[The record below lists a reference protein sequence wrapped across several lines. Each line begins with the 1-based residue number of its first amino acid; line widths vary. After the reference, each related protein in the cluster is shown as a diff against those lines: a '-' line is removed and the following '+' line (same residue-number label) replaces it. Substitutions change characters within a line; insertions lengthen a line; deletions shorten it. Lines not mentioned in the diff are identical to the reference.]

1 MGAISWKGKPQTIK
15 MDSILDMCYRERL
28 FQLPN
33 LSRAK
38 YVPTHSAHKYCK
50 QIEPILETDRVTQDK
65 LVKLCCRK
73 TYQVKSKSI
82 YTGENDALYSIYAI
96 HAGQNPQFMRT
107 WLKLYADMYK
117 RQFMI
122 VGEEYLNRKKLTF
135 DLWRESIKD
144 GCKGDVL
151 VLLGLNYL
159 MGSHTMVHLHGN
171 RLWSTL
177 QEKLNHDEMVS
188 KCDFHLVYLGRGI
201 FAELCKRAEP
211 LVEIEGDANVM
222 SLVVGTLTSTE
233 RTVIDKLSK
242 LGLGFAIDR
251 TLTTDNKP
259 STSSTPGDPRQEV
272 ICSELVDQKNKEKC
286 TVDITSAS
294 IKVQHLTDIPSATV
308 NVEQLKLALTDRVLV
323 TPEVIDS
330 LPSTRLLTPMIEKH
344 HINKVT
350 PCRYNLRSKVRLR
363 TEDYSLREVSTYSG
377 STELYWSHDEEHIDE
392 SSEDQLSQPHAVKK
406 KAQFKYRTH
415 GIKQSKRKYNLRC
428 MVAGC
433 NKVSH
438 SVRDWNSHYWI
449 THKKRLK
456 CNSCPKL
463 CATPSS
469 LRDHRAYHCAATH
482 QCPNCAQMFVYKSA
496 MQLHQIV
503 HLKHKLFKCFAGNCN
518 ASYKW
523 RQDLHRHIQCHLQIV
538 HRCRLCEYSSS
549 EARLV
554 KRHQRVHNEVYK
566 YYCKNYP
573 QCPFKTKYWTSNH
586 RHKFNCKYL

>member
-1 MGAISWKGKPQTIK
+1 MQ
-15 MDSILDMCYRERL
+15 
-28 FQLPN
+28 N
-33 LSRAK
+33 LSQLFPIPVHASDEVRKPAN
-38 YVPTHSAHKYCK
+38 K
-50 QIEPILETDRVTQDK
+50 QP
-65 LVKLCCRK
+65 
-73 TYQVKSKSI
+73 
-82 YTGENDALYSIYAI
+82 IYAI

-117 RQFMI
+117 RQFMT

-144 GCKGDVL
+144 GRKGNVL

-177 QEKLNHDEMVS
+177 QEKRNHDKMVL

-211 LVEIEGDANVM
+211 LVEIEGDPNVM
-222 SLVVGTLTSTE
+222 SLVIGTLTSTE
-233 RTVIDKLSK
+233 QTVIDKLSKLSK
-242 LGLGFAIDR
+242 LGLGFAVDQ
-251 TLTTDNKP
+251 TTTKDIKP
-259 STSSTPGDPRQEV
+259 STSSTPRDLRQEV
-272 ICSELVDQKNKEKC
+272 ICPELVDQKNKEKC
-286 TVDITSAS
+286 TANTTSTS
-294 IKVQHLTDIPSATV
+294 IQVLHLADIPSVTV

-323 TPEVIDS
+323 TPEIIDS
-330 LPSTRLLTPMIEKH
+330 LPSTRLLTPMIGKQ
-344 HINKVT
+344 HINEVT
-350 PCRYNLRSKVRLR
+350 PSRYNLRSKARLR
-363 TEDYSLREVSTYSG
+363 KEDYSLREVSTYSGNTELYWSHDKEYIDKYYEDHLRSKAQLRKEDYSIREVSTYSG
-377 STELYWSHDEEHIDE
+377 STELYWSHDKENINKC
-392 SSEDQLSQPHAVKK
+392 SEDHLSQPLAVKK
-406 KAQFKYRTH
+406 KAQFKYRIH

-428 MVAGC
+428 VVAGC

-438 SVRDWNSHYWI
+438 GVQDWNSHYRI
-449 THKKRLK
+449 THKEQLK

-469 LRDHRAYHCAATH
+469 LRDHRAHHRAATH
-482 QCPNCAQMFVYKSA
+482 QCPNCAKMFVYKSA
-496 MQLHQIV
+496 MQLHRIV

-523 RQDLHRHIQCHLQIV
+523 RQDLHRHIQRHLQIV

-554 KRHQRVHNEVYK
+554 RRHQRVHNEVYK
-566 YYCKNYP
+566 YYCMNYP

>member
-1 MGAISWKGKPQTIK
+1 

-38 YVPTHSAHKYCK
+38 YVPTHSAYKYCK
-50 QIEPILETDRVTQDK
+50 QVGLILETDRVTHDE
-65 LVKLCCRK
+65 LVELCCRK
-73 TYQVKSKSI
+73 TFQVKSKSI
-82 YTGENDALYSIYAI
+82 YTGENDVLYSIYAI

-117 RQFMI
+117 WQFMT

-144 GCKGDVL
+144 GRKGDVL

-211 LVEIEGDANVM
+211 LVEIEGDPNVM

-233 RTVIDKLSK
+233 QIVINKLSK
-242 LGLGFAIDR
+242 LGLGFAVDR
-251 TLTTDNKP
+251 TSTKDNKP
-259 STSSTPGDPRQEV
+259 GTSSTPSDLSHEV
-272 ICSELVDQKNKEKC
+272 ICPELVDQKNKEKG
-286 TVDITSAS
+286 TVDTTSAL
-294 IKVQHLTDIPSATV
+294 IKVQHLADIPSATIS
-308 NVEQLKLALTDRVLV
+308 VEQLKLALTDRVLV

-330 LPSTRLLTPMIEKH
+330 LPSTRLLTPMSEKH
-344 HINKVT
+344 YINKVI
-350 PCRYNLRSKVRLR
+350 PCRYNLRSKARLR
-363 TEDYSLREVSTYSG
+363 KEDYSLREESTYSG
-377 STELYWSHDEEHIDE
+377 STELYWSHDEENVDKG
-392 SSEDQLSQPHAVKK
+392 SEDQLTQPRAMKK
-406 KAQFKYRTH
+406 KAQFKYRIH

-428 MVAGC
+428 VVAAC
-433 NKVSH
+433 NKVSY
-438 SVRDWNSHYWI
+438 SVRAWNSHYRI

-469 LRDHRAYHCAATH
+469 LRDHRTHHRAATH
-482 QCPNCAQMFVYKSA
+482 RCPNCALMFVYKSA
-496 MQLHQIV
+496 MQLHRIV
-503 HLKHKLFKCFAGNCN
+503 HSKHKLFKCFAGNCN

-523 RQDLHRHIQCHLQIV
+523 RQDLHRHIQRHLQIV

-554 KRHQRVHNEVYK
+554 RRHQRVHKDVYK
-566 YYCKNYP
+566 YYCMNYP

>member
-1 MGAISWKGKPQTIK
+1 

-38 YVPTHSAHKYCK
+38 YVPTHSAYKYCK
-50 QIEPILETDRVTQDK
+50 QVGPILETDMVTQDE
-65 LVKLCCRK
+65 LVELCCRK

-96 HAGQNPQFMRT
+96 YAGQNPQFMRT

-117 RQFMI
+117 RQFMT

-135 DLWRESIKD
+135 DLWKESIKD

-211 LVEIEGDANVM
+211 LVEIEGDPNVM

-233 RTVIDKLSK
+233 QTVIGKLSK
-242 LGLGFAIDR
+242 LGLGFAVDR
-251 TLTTDNKP
+251 TSTEDNKP
-259 STSSTPGDPRQEV
+259 STSSTPGGLRQEV
-272 ICSELVDQKNKEKC
+272 ICPELVDQKNKEKC

-294 IKVQHLTDIPSATV
+294 IKVQHLADIPSATV
-308 NVEQLKLALTDRVLV
+308 SVEQLKLALTDRVLV

-330 LPSTRLLTPMIEKH
+330 LPSTRLLTPMTEKH

-350 PCRYNLRSKVRLR
+350 PCRYNLRSKARLR
-363 TEDYSLREVSTYSG
+363 KEDYSLREESTYSG
-377 STELYWSHDEEHIDE
+377 STELYWSHDEEHVDKG
-392 SSEDQLSQPHAVKK
+392 SEDQLSQPCAMKK
-406 KAQFKYRTH
+406 KAQFKYHTH
-415 GIKQSKRKYNLRC
+415 GIKQSKHKYNLRC
-428 MVAGC
+428 VVAGC
-433 NKVSH
+433 NNVSH
-438 SVRDWNSHYWI
+438 SVRDWNSHYQI
-449 THKKRLK
+449 THKK
-456 CNSCPKL
+456 
-463 CATPSS
+463 
-469 LRDHRAYHCAATH
+469 
-482 QCPNCAQMFVYKSA
+482 
-496 MQLHQIV
+496 
-503 HLKHKLFKCFAGNCN
+503 
-518 ASYKW
+518 
-523 RQDLHRHIQCHLQIV
+523 
-538 HRCRLCEYSSS
+538 
-549 EARLV
+549 
-554 KRHQRVHNEVYK
+554 
-566 YYCKNYP
+566 
-573 QCPFKTKYWTSNH
+573 
-586 RHKFNCKYL
+586 